1 MKKITTITVV
11 LFLFTFLSG
20 YAQTNVQ
27 SKKVKG
33 IVIDAD
39 SKKPLEGAG
48 VSIQNTSINT
58 ITNPDGSFEF
68 DAVPVGTIAIGVT
81 MIGYESK
88 LIPEITVTSGKEVEL
103 TIAITEK
110 ISSLQEVVVSSQ
122 RNKIKPV
129 NEFATVSA
137 RSINIQ
143 DAKRYPAAIDDP
155 ARMVQ
160 NFAGVSASNDA
171 SNEIIVRGNSPQ
183 SVLWRLE
190 GVEIPNPNH
199 FAGIAA
205 GGGAVSMLSGTTLG
219 NSDFYSGA
227 FPSEFGNAT
236 SGVFDLYYRNGN
248 KDKREYT
255 FNAGIIG
262 IGAGAEGPFVKGG
275 KSSYLVNFR
284 YSTFGLL
291 TQFINTAGQR
301 LNYQDLNFKLNFP
314 TSIGTFGVFGLVGNN
329 TSIRD
334 ANRDQA
340 NKLDYDIFEY
350 KTTVSV
356 FGITHQTFLSDKT
369 YIKTVVARTGLIDEG
384 NFNALIPD
392 LDFIKRQFSKE
403 QTKDN
408 NIRFSSFI
416 NSKLNAKA
424 TLRIGGIFSNL
435 DFNFKN
441 TQYRYV
447 PTTSTTDALSVE
459 GNTNFIQG
467 YAQFKYRA
475 TEALTLNAGLHTS
488 YLALNKTNSIEPRA
502 SISYNFGNNQTL
514 TFATG
519 IHSRLQALSTYYFET
534 VNVGGVRQNVN
545 KNLKMTQALHFV
557 LGYEKGFD
565 NGIRLKAETYYQR
578 LNNIPVEKTIGSG
591 FSTVNSNSVLDLINS
606 NQLVSEGKGTNY
618 GIDINLEKSFN
629 KSYYF
634 ITNLSLYNSKYTT
647 FDNRE
652 FDTRFNRN
660 YQINFVGGK
669 EWSVSK
675 KKNRILGLNG
685 KLLATGGQRQ
695 SEIDVPASQAAGQ
708 EVLVPGKFFTKSNEP
723 YYRFDIGISLKTNRT
738 KTTHIVS
745 LDIQNVLNRIN
756 KFGAFFNTNTNN
768 LATVNQLGIIPIL
781 NYKVQF

>member
-1 MKKITTITVV
+1 MKKITTISIV
-11 LFLFTFLSG
+11 LLMFSFFSG
-20 YAQTNVQ
+20 YTQTQ

-39 SKKPLEGAG
+39 SKKPLDGAG
-48 VSIQNTSINT
+48 VSIQNTAFST
-58 ITNPDGSFEF
+58 LTNPDGSFEF
-68 DAVPVGTIAIGVT
+68 ESVPVGTIAVGVT

-110 ISSLQEVVVSSQ
+110 ISELQEVVVSSQ

-143 DAKRYPAAIDDP
+143 DAKRYPAAINDP

-160 NFAGVSASNDA
+160 NFAGVSASNDN

-190 GVEIPNPNH
+190 GIEIPNPNH
-199 FAGIAA
+199 FAGVAA
-205 GGGAVSMLSGTTLG
+205 GGGVVSMLSSTTLG

-227 FPSEFGNAT
+227 FPAEFGNAT
-236 SGVFDLYYRNGN
+236 AGIFDLYYRNGN

-262 IGAGAEGPFVKGG
+262 LGAGAEGPFKKGG

-329 TSIRD
+329 SNTRG
-334 ANRDQA
+334 ATRDQA
-340 NKLDYDIFEY
+340 NKLDYDIFEF

-356 FGITHQTFLSDKT
+356 FGLTHQTFLSDKT
-369 YIKTVVARTGLIDEG
+369 YIKTVVARTGVIDEG
-384 NFNALIPD
+384 NFNALIPS
-392 LDFIKRQFSKE
+392 LDFIKRQFSGEK
-403 QTKDN
+403 TKDN
-408 NIRFSSFI
+408 NIRFSSFV

-424 TLRIGGIFSNL
+424 TLRVGGIFSNL
-435 DFNFKN
+435 DFNFKS
-441 TQYRYV
+441 TEYRYV
-447 PTTSTTDALSVE
+447 PTTSVIEALNVE
-459 GNTNFIQG
+459 GNTNLIQG
-467 YAQFKYRA
+467 YAQLKYRA
-475 TEALTLNAGLHTS
+475 SEAITLNAGLHST
-488 YLALNKTNSIEPRA
+488 YLALNKTNSFEPRA
-502 SISYNFGNNQTL
+502 SISYNFGNSNTL

-519 IHSRLQALSTYYFET
+519 IHSKPQAISTYFYEAI
-534 VNVGGVRQNVN
+534 NAGGVRQNLN
-545 KNLKMTQALHFV
+545 KDLKMTQALHFV
-557 LGYEKGFD
+557 LGYEKGFE
-565 NGIRLKAETYYQR
+565 NGIRLKTETYYQR
-578 LNNIPVEKTIGSG
+578 LSNIPVEKTAGSG
-591 FSTVNSNSVLDLINS
+591 FSAINSSSVVDLINTT
-606 NQLVSEGKGTNY
+606 QLVSNGKGTNY

-634 ITNLSLYNSKYTT
+634 ITNISVYNSKYTT
-647 FDNRE
+647 FDNKE
-652 FDTRFNRN
+652 FDTRFNKN
-660 YQINFVGGK
+660 YQINLVGGK

-675 KKNRILGLNG
+675 KKNRILGING
-685 KLLATGGQRQ
+685 KLLTTGGQRQ
-695 SEIDVPASQAAGQ
+695 SELDLPASQAAGQ
-708 EVLVPGKFFTKSNEP
+708 PIEVPNKFFTKINEP
-723 YYRFDIGISLKTNRT
+723 YYRFDVGISLKSNRA

-745 LDIQNVLNRIN
+745 LDIQNALNRIN
-756 KFGAFFNTNTNN
+756 KFGTFFNTNTNN
-768 LATVNQLGIIPIL
+768 LATVDQLGIIPIL
-781 NYKVQF
+781 NYKVEF